1 MTHRRFAALLIL
13 QCLYTACLTPAA
25 IAAPQRVVS
34 TFLCTDEYVFR
45 MVPKER
51 IAALSFLAGDTN
63 PVVSTIHDKV
73 AGITLI
79 RPDTETVL
87 RLKPD
92 LVVMYAGTNQRLHA
106 HLAEIGTPVV
116 DVAWANSLADVEKIT
131 TELGEKLGAPEKAAA
146 MLAEMRANLAKARA
160 VASHRPVSTL
170 LYEPN
175 GYATVGG
182 MTDAVLTAA
191 GLRNMAKT
199 YPVGRTGAI
208 SVEAVLA
215 SRPELLLLN
224 GQGARSRAD
233 LILRHPALR
242 AMPADTLVTWT
253 AMTPLL
259 CPGPWSAEVAVPLAL
274 LGQKVRAPLA
284 PLGQKVRAPLA
295 RLGQKAR
302 H

>member
-25 IAAPQRVVS
+25 MAAPQRVVS

-45 MVPKER
+45 MVPKAH
-51 IAALSFLAGDTN
+51 IAALSFLAADTH

-92 LVVMYAGTNQRLHA
+92 LVIMYAGTNPRLHA
-106 HLAEIGTPVV
+106 HLAEIGTPTL

-131 TELGEKLGAPEKAAA
+131 TMLGEKLGAPEKAAA
-146 MLAEMRANLAKARA
+146 MLKEMRANLADARA
-160 VASHRPVSTL
+160 IAPHPPVPTL

-182 MTDAVLTAA
+182 MTDTVLSAA
-191 GLRNMAKT
+191 GLRNMAKA

-215 SRPELLLLN
+215 ARPKLLLLN
-224 GQGARSRAD
+224 GQAARSRAD
-233 LILRHPALR
+233 LMLRHPALK
-242 AMPADTLVTWT
+242 AMPVDTLVTSA

-259 CPGPWSAEVAVPLAL
+259 CPGPWSAEVAE
-274 LGQKVRAPLA
+274 
-284 PLGQKVRAPLA
+284 PLA
-295 RLGQKAR
+295 RLGQKASHR
-302 H
+302 ASTL